1 MASLDF
7 ELEKA
12 AFRSYYDQ
20 NFPLFEDAR
29 ASFIAL
35 LTALVTHSDG
45 IEVSKVEGRIKERED
60 CIGKFAR
67 KYLPALEESKTP
79 YEIRDY
85 ITDLIGIRVVCLY
98 ADEIEKV
105 ATVVRSHFD
114 VIEETNK
121 VAAVEG
127 TEDSFGYK
135 GLHMDLKLKDT
146 RSALPEYAAY
156 AQLRV
161 ELQIRTIIQ
170 DSWSVLDHKIKYKK
184 SIPNQLKRRINVLSA
199 LFELA
204 DREFLQIRD
213 STEAE
218 LRSAPDETTAPPTQP
233 GPQPQEAGGSSS
245 SELNA
250 FTFLK
255 IANHFFRDF
264 DFEARKV
271 DGFVQEINAWA
282 PGITRARFNFLLR
295 PTVAVVKK
303 YMQHLEDQGSNI
315 KFNPYTVI
323 RHCLY
328 LGDKA
333 TFGRA
338 LSRGAREA
346 FEAWLKDNA

>member
-1 MASLDF
+1 MPSLDF
-7 ELEKA
+7 EFEKA
-12 AFRSYYDQ
+12 EFRSYYER
-20 NFPLFEDAR
+20 NLNLFEDAR
-29 ASFIAL
+29 TSFIAL
-35 LTALVTHSDG
+35 LSAVLTHSGD
-45 IEVSKVEGRIKERED
+45 IEIAKVEGRIKSKED
-60 CIGKFAR
+60 CIRKFQR

-85 ITDLIGIRVVCLY
+85 ITDLIGLRIVCLY

-105 ATVVRSHFD
+105 AALVRSHFD
-114 VIEETNK
+114 VIEVTDK

-135 GLHMDLKLKDT
+135 GLHMDLALKNT

-156 AQLRV
+156 AKFRV

-218 LRSAPDETTAPPTQP
+218 LLAAPDETTAPPAPP
-233 GPQPQEAGGSSS
+233 GPQPQDAGGSSS

-271 DGFVQEINAWA
+271 DGFVQEINELA
-282 PGITRARFNFLLR
+282 PGITRSRFNFLLR

-303 YMQHLEDQGSNI
+303 YKQYLEEQNSTA

-338 LSRGAREA
+338 LTKVSRES
-346 FEAWLKDNA
+346 FEAWLKDNG